1 MLVAQTSHELR
12 EPLAK
17 RGRQE
22 GALLVTLAVAC
33 DEVREFFFEEGKEDG
48 SGARLEKKCV
58 GEEILCSGLGSG
70 FDQSFEVAGIVGDAG
85 ENGSA
90 DDSGGDACEVQLA
103 NGFEPQIGPRGARF
117 KDAREF
123 GVDGGDGDV
132 DEEAVVARRS
142 RGEARRHGRPDSIS

>member
-1 MLVAQTSHELR
+1 LVVVERSDWMGAARVALIRVGYAVLVAQASHELR

-48 SGARLEKKCV
+48 SGAGLEKQRVREK
-58 GEEILCSGLGSG
+58 ILRSGLGGG
-70 FDQSFEVAGIVGDAG
+70 FDQSFEVAGIVGNAG
-85 ENGSA
+85 ENWGA

-103 NGFEPQIGPRGARF
+103 NGFEPQIGPRSARF
-117 KDAREF
+117 KNAR
-123 GVDGGDGDV
+123 
-132 DEEAVVARRS
+132 
-142 RGEARRHGRPDSIS
+142 